1 MIKNK
6 FTFLTVLIIVC
17 IFGITA
23 VLAVY
28 LKNKESNIK
37 QQQINTE
44 AEALKQANNDTI
56 KKAWSQS
63 IKQVRAIDNTDH
75 LWGGL
80 EAPAQLII
88 YNDFGCP
95 FCLKFY
101 NVIERIKQEFGDNA
115 VIAFRHY
122 PLAMHTNAMT
132 AAIASECAA
141 EQGKFWQ
148 MYHKLFAD
156 NKAKQMNKER
166 FKKDAV
172 EIGLNRSQFNKC
184 LETEKYKD
192 KINAQIIEGKN
203 AGVIGAPTIF
213 VNGEQF
219 AGAAPFEDY
228 VALDGADEEGMKSVI
243 ERHINNV
250 N

>member
-6 FTFLTVLIIVC
+6 SILLIILIIIC

-23 VLAVY
+23 VLAIY
-28 LKNKESNIK
+28 LIKNKESNIK

-44 AEALKQANNDTI
+44 AEVLKQANSDTI
-56 KKAWSQS
+56 KKAQSQL
-63 IKQVRAIDNTDH
+63 IKQVRAIDDTDY
-75 LWGGL
+75 LWGDFGV
-80 EAPAQLII
+80 PAQLII

-101 NVIERIKQEFGDNA
+101 DVIEKIKQEFGDKA
-115 VIAFRHY
+115 TIAFRHY
-122 PLAMHTNAMT
+122 PLSMHANAMT

-156 NKAKQMNKER
+156 NKAGRMNKEQ
-166 FKKDAV
+166 FKKDAN
-172 EIGLNRSQFNKC
+172 EIGLDKSKFSQC
-184 LETEKYKD
+184 LDTEKYKG

-203 AGVIGAPTIF
+203 AGAIGAPTIF

-219 AGAAPFEDY
+219 AGAVPFEDY
-228 VALDGADEEGMKSVI
+228 AALDGADEEGMKSII
-243 ERHINNV
+243 ERHFGI
-250 N
+250 